1 MYPNART
8 SDLTIEALPSETVV
22 YDTTNHRVH
31 CLNEMAG
38 LIWRHCDGKTS
49 VDQIAGRVS
58 EDLKLPVDSEVVKL
72 GLQELSKRHL
82 LVPDPEGPEQ
92 PTISRR
98 DLGRRLALAG
108 GTLVTL
114 MPAIT
119 SIVAPTP
126 AMAKSGDS
134 ADGKDKKTRR
144 TKGTGR
150 ARRAKAK
157 TQ

>member
-1 MYPNART
+1 MYPIART
-8 SDLTIEALPSETVV
+8 TDLTIEALPSETVV

-38 LIWRHCDGKTS
+38 LIWRHCDGKSS
-49 VDQIAGRVS
+49 VEQIAGRLS
-58 EDLKLPVDSEVVKL
+58 EDLKLPVDSDVVKL
-72 GLQELSKRHL
+72 GLRELSKRHL
-82 LVPDPEGPEQ
+82 LVPDPEGPEL

-98 DLGRRLALAG
+98 GLGRRLALAG

-126 AMAKSGDS
+126 AMAKSGDNG
-134 ADGKDKKTRR
+134 DGKGKK
-144 TKGTGR
+144 
-150 ARRAKAK
+150 KAK
-157 TQ
+157 G

>member
-1 MYPNART
+1 
-8 SDLTIEALPSETVV
+8 LTIEALPSETVV

-38 LIWRHCDGKTS
+38 LIWRQCDGESS
-49 VDQIAGRVS
+49 VEQIAGRLS
-58 EDLKLPVDSEVVKL
+58 EDLKLRVDSDVVKL
-72 GLQELSKRHL
+72 GLRELSKRHL
-82 LVPDPEGPEQ
+82 LVPDPEDPEL

-98 DLGRRLALAG
+98 GLGRRLALAG

-126 AMAKSGDS
+126 AMAKSGDGH
-134 ADGKDKKTRR
+134 GKGKK
-144 TKGTGR
+144 G
-150 ARRAKAK
+150 
-157 TQ
+157 

>member
-1 MYPNART
+1 MYPIART
-8 SDLTIEALPSETVV
+8 TDLTIEALPSETVV

-38 LIWRHCDGKTS
+38 LIWRHCDGKSS
-49 VDQIAGRVS
+49 VEQIAGRLS
-58 EDLKLPVDSEVVKL
+58 EDLKLPVDLDVVKL

-82 LVPDPEGPEQ
+82 LVPDPEGPEL
-92 PTISRR
+92 PPISRR

-108 GTLVTL
+108 GTLVTTL

-126 AMAKSGDS
+126 AMAESGDS
-134 ADGKDKKTRR
+134 GGGKGKK
-144 TKGTGR
+144 KGKEKG
-150 ARRAKAK
+150 KG
-157 TQ
+157 